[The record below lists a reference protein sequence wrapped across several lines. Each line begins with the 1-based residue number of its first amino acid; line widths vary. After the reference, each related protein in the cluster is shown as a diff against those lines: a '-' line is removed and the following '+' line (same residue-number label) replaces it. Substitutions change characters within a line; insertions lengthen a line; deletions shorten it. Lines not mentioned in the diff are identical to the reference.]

1 MSSLFSLIIGSVLG
15 LTQFRIK
22 RLYAYSTISHVGFI
36 LLALS
41 INSMESIQA
50 YIFYIITYTVS
61 NLNAFVILVAIG
73 FSFYL
78 FVYNDDREKQE
89 LMDQNN
95 SPIQLISQIKGYFY
109 INPYLSLS
117 LAITLFSFA
126 GIPPLIGFFAKQMVL
141 SAALD
146 NGYVF
151 MALVA
156 ILTSVISAVY
166 YLNVI
171 KNIFFFKDNYQ
182 INPSLDNLN
191 LVATCEKT
199 LEHRET
205 KVNFKIENIVLS
217 GALSSVI
224 SILTLILL
232 LFIYIPN
239 E

>member
-1 MSSLFSLIIGSVLG
+1 MLIFLLSFLLISNALSLTKDKSILFS
-15 LTQFRIK
+15 RIVMVF
-22 RLYAYSTISHVGFI
+22 LSTT
-36 LLALS
+36 
-41 INSMESIQA
+41 
-50 YIFYIITYTVS
+50 IT
-61 NLNAFVILVAIG
+61 G
-73 FSFYL
+73 FSL
-78 FVYNDDREKQE
+78 
-89 LMDQNN
+89 
-95 SPIQLISQIKGYFY
+95 
-109 INPYLSLS
+109 
-117 LAITLFSFA
+117 A
-126 GIPPLIGFFAKQMVL
+126 GIPLLIGFFAKQMVL
-141 SAALD
+141 STALD

-156 ILTSVISAVY
+156 VLTSVMSAVY

-217 GALSSVI
+217 RALSNVI

-232 LFIYIPN
+232 LFIYIKN